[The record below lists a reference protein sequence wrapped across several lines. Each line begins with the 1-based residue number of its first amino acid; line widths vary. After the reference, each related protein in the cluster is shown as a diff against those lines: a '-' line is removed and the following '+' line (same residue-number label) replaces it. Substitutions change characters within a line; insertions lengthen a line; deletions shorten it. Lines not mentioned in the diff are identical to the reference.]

1 MIRTG
6 EMNTI
11 TLGDNKEYL
20 IQDVTNIQ
28 WEGNEIQKYYNA
40 EGFCVTTQDG
50 VEHYVERDEL
60 SAHDERL
67 LDRWVRRSPV
77 YTIRLNCGFSDRL
90 T

>member
-1 MIRTG
+1 MLKTKDLA
-6 EMNTI
+6 TI

-28 WEGNEIQKYYNA
+28 WEGNELQKYYDA
-40 EGFCVTTQDG
+40 EGFYVTTQDG

-77 YTIRLNCGFSDRL
+77 STIRLNCGFTDRL
-90 T
+90 I

>member
-1 MIRTG
+1 MLKTKDIA
-6 EMNTI
+6 TI

-28 WEGNEIQKYYNA
+28 WEGNELQKYYNA
-40 EGFCVTTQDG
+40 EGFYVTTLDG

-77 YTIRLNCGFSDRL
+77 STIRLNCGFADRL

>member
-1 MIRTG
+1 MIKTRD
-6 EMNTI
+6 MATI

-28 WEGNEIQKYYNA
+28 WEGNELQKYYNA
-40 EGFCVTTQDG
+40 EGFYVTTQDG

-67 LDRWVRRSPV
+67 LDRWVHRSPV
-77 YTIRLNCGFSDRL
+77 STIRS
-90 T
+90 